1 MVDRIEEFLKVKVN
15 GVAVSLPYVLLYL
28 TYCLVGGTVR
38 SEPIAVVRKEGVE
51 DRGQH
56 LGDRLLNDTIK
67 DRGDTQRSGS
77 STILW
82 NLCPLNR
89 RRYIGPLQKSGFDL
103 LPVPEDVFRELLD
116 RHIVYTRSPFVRL
129 HLFPRFLQVLFFEDL
144 RHCD

>member
-1 MVDRIEEFLKVKVN
+1 MIDRIEEFLKVKVN

-67 DRGDTQRSGS
+67 DRRDTQ
-77 STILW
+77 
-82 NLCPLNR
+82 NLHPLDR
-89 RRYIGPLQKSGFDL
+89 RGRIGPLQKSGFDL
-103 LPVPEDVFRELLD
+103 LPTAEDVLGKFLN
-116 RHIVYTRSPFVRL
+116 RHVVNAGSPFVRL
-129 HLFPRFLQVLFFEDL
+129 HLFPRFLQVLLFEYL